1 MAAKLFGI
9 MMINVQSIELSIV
22 NLRTLHQVERV
33 RSDVSLGEDIY
44 DQHTIDYYSVEQA
57 AQALSGFVQI
67 MNDYGVKDYHL
78 WGSWSLSSANNADYI
93 QDQLLVRTGLKIDWL
108 SSSQETYLRS
118 VAVAVHFPRFKQM
131 ITKPT
136 YLLGINA
143 GSVGISH
150 YDQSNFV
157 FSRSLRL
164 GPVRIAEVLE
174 DLQSSVPNYV
184 EVLDDYISS
193 QIVDFGRFL
202 PGRRDQ
208 PSNVVMLGVAPFAT
222 LFRQQQSKAGV
233 EELSKADFQA
243 LYEDVLNA
251 SDQYLMDKYEV
262 DEEDVRL
269 IVPELLLINELLQ
282 LTNAEKIWLGNVTV
296 LDGLIIQEA
305 IKLGYKKYNF
315 NDQIVTA
322 AKNIA
327 DRYNVDPKHRDLV
340 TKFSLHLFD
349 QLKPLHHLGKRER
362 LLLQVAAIVH
372 DVGSYIDPYQHYL
385 HSDYILQATELMGLT
400 DTEKRMVAL
409 ISRYHS
415 AQTPSKDIR
424 HFGHLQVEQRLLVS
438 KLSAILRI
446 ADALDD
452 GRKQKIDKISVSIR
466 NPRVIITCFAH
477 DDLFLENWVFAQKAE
492 FFKEVFGLTPVI
504 KLRGVR

>member
-9 MMINVQSIELSIV
+9 MMINVQNIELSIV
-22 NLRTLHQVERV
+22 NLRTLKQVERV
-33 RSDVSLGEDIY
+33 RSDVALGEDIY
-44 DQHTIDYYSVEQA
+44 DQHTINYDSVEEA
-57 AQALSGFVQI
+57 ASALTGFVQI
-67 MNDYGVKDYHL
+67 MNDYGVEDYRL
-78 WGSWSLSSANNADYI
+78 WGSWSLSTANNADYV
-93 QDQLLVRTGLKIDWL
+93 QDQLLVRTGLKIAWL

-118 VAVAVHFPRFKQM
+118 AAVAVHFPRFKQM
-131 ITKPT
+131 IEEPT
-136 YLLGINA
+136 YLLGINS

-150 YDQSNFV
+150 YDQGNFA

-164 GPVRIAEVLE
+164 GPVRISEVLE

-193 QIVDFGRFL
+193 QIADFGRFL
-202 PGRRDQ
+202 PGRREE

-243 LYEDVLNA
+243 LYDDVIDA

-282 LTNAEKIWLGNVTV
+282 LTNAQKIWLGNVTV

-305 IKLGYKKYNF
+305 VKLGYKKYNF
-315 NDQIVTA
+315 NDQIITA

-327 DRYNVDPKHRDLV
+327 DRYNVEPKHRDLV
-340 TKFSLHLFD
+340 TRFSLHLFD
-349 QLKPLHHLGKRER
+349 QLKPLHHLDKRDR
-362 LLLQVAAIVH
+362 LLLQVASIVH
-372 DVGSYIDPYQHYL
+372 DVGSYIDPHQHYM
-385 HSDYILQATELMGLT
+385 HSDYILRATELTGLT
-400 DTEKRMVAL
+400 DDEKKMIAM

-415 AQTPSKDIR
+415 AQTPSKDLK
-424 HFGHLQVEQRLLVS
+424 HFEHMTLKQRVLVS

-452 GRKQKIDKISVSIR
+452 GRKQKISKISVSIK
-466 NPRVIITCFAH
+466 NPRVIITCFSH

>member
-22 NLRTLHQVERV
+22 NLRTLRQVERV

-44 DQHTIDYYSVEQA
+44 DQHTIDYDSVEQA

-136 YLLGINA
+136 YLLGINS

-243 LYEDVLNA
+243 F
-251 SDQYLMDKYEV
+251 
-262 DEEDVRL
+262 
-269 IVPELLLINELLQ
+269 
-282 LTNAEKIWLGNVTV
+282 IWGRVERFWPV
-296 LDGLIIQEA
+296 
-305 IKLGYKKYNF
+305 F
-315 NDQIVTA
+315 N
-322 AKNIA
+322 
-327 DRYNVDPKHRDLV
+327 
-340 TKFSLHLFD
+340 
-349 QLKPLHHLGKRER
+349 G
-362 LLLQVAAIVH
+362 
-372 DVGSYIDPYQHYL
+372 
-385 HSDYILQATELMGLT
+385 
-400 DTEKRMVAL
+400 
-409 ISRYHS
+409 
-415 AQTPSKDIR
+415 
-424 HFGHLQVEQRLLVS
+424 
-438 KLSAILRI
+438 
-446 ADALDD
+446 
-452 GRKQKIDKISVSIR
+452 
-466 NPRVIITCFAH
+466 
-477 DDLFLENWVFAQKAE
+477 
-492 FFKEVFGLTPVI
+492 
-504 KLRGVR
+504 

>member
-22 NLRTLHQVERV
+22 NLRTLRQVERV

-44 DQHTIDYYSVEQA
+44 DQHTIDYDSVEQA
-57 AQALSGFVQI
+57 TQALTGFIQI
-67 MNDYGVKDYHL
+67 IHDYGVDDYHL
-78 WGSWSLSSANNADYI
+78 WGSWSLSTADNADYI

-108 SSSQETYLRS
+108 SNSQETYLRS
-118 VAVAVHFPRFKQM
+118 AAVAVHFPKFKQV
-131 ITKPT
+131 IQKPT
-136 YLLGINA
+136 YLLGINS

-150 YDQSNFV
+150 YNQGNFS

-174 DLQSSVPNYV
+174 DLQSTVPNYV

-193 QIVDFGRFL
+193 EIADFGRFL
-202 PGRRDQ
+202 PATDQQ
-208 PSNVVMLGVAPFAT
+208 PSNVVMLGVAPFAN
-222 LFRQQQSKAGV
+222 LFQQQAHHSGV
-233 EELSKADFQA
+233 TEMTTADFQA
-243 LYEDVLNA
+243 LYNDVINA

-262 DEEDVRL
+262 DENDVHF

-282 LTNAEKIWLGNVTV
+282 LTHAATIWLGNVTV
-296 LDGLIIQEA
+296 LDGLIVQEA
-305 IKLGYKKYNF
+305 VKLGYKKYNF
-315 NDQIVTA
+315 DDQIVTA
-322 AKNIA
+322 ATNLA
-327 DRYNVDPKHRDLV
+327 NRYHVEPKHRDLV

-349 QLKPLHHLGKRER
+349 QLKPLHHLDKRAR

-372 DVGSYIDPYQHYL
+372 DVGSYIDPHQHYM
-385 HSDYILQATELMGLT
+385 HSDYILRATEITGLT
-400 DTEKRMVAL
+400 DDEKQIIAT
-409 ISRYHS
+409 IARYHS
-415 AQTPSKDIR
+415 AQTPSKDIK
-424 HFGHLQVEQRLLVS
+424 HFEHMSLEQRLVIS

-452 GRKQKIDKISVSIR
+452 GRQQKVHKISVSIK
-466 NPRVIITCFAH
+466 NPKVIITCFSH
-477 DDLFLENWVFAQKAE
+477 DDLFLENWVFSQKAE

-504 KLRGVR
+504 KRRGVR

>member
-22 NLRTLHQVERV
+22 NLRTLRQVERV
-33 RSDVSLGEDIY
+33 RSDVALGEDIY
-44 DQHTIDYYSVEQA
+44 DEHTIDYDSVEQA
-57 AQALSGFVQI
+57 TQALTGFVQI
-67 MNDYGVKDYHL
+67 MNDYGVEDYRL

-93 QDQLLVRTGLKIDWL
+93 QDQLLVRTGLRIAWL

-118 VAVAVHFPRFKQM
+118 AAVAVHFPKFKQV
-131 ITKPT
+131 ISDPT
-136 YLLGINA
+136 YLLGINS

-150 YDQSNFV
+150 YDQGNFV

-174 DLQSSVPNYV
+174 SLQSSVPNYV

-193 QIVDFGRFL
+193 QIADFGRFL
-202 PGRRDQ
+202 PERRQ
-208 PSNVVMLGVAPFAT
+208 APSNVVMLGVAPFAT

-233 EELSKADFQA
+233 EELSKADFEA
-243 LYEDVLNA
+243 LYNDVINA
-251 SDQYLMDKYEV
+251 SDQYLMEKYEV

-269 IVPELLLINELLQ
+269 IVPELLLINELLD
-282 LTNAEKIWLGNVTV
+282 LTNAETIWLGNVTV

-305 IKLGYKKYNF
+305 VRRGFKKYNF

-327 DRYNVDPKHRDLV
+327 DRYNVEPKHRELV
-340 TKFSLHLFD
+340 TKFALHLFD
-349 QLKPLHHLGKRER
+349 QLKPLHDLGKRER

-372 DVGSYIDPYQHYL
+372 DVGSYIDPHQHYL
-385 HSDYILQATELMGLT
+385 HSDYILQATELTGLT
-400 DTEKRMVAL
+400 DDEKETIAMV
-409 ISRYHS
+409 SRYHS
-415 AQTPSKDIR
+415 SQTPSKEIK
-424 HFGHLQVEQRLLVS
+424 HFNHMSLEQRLLVS
-438 KLSAILRI
+438 KLSAILRL

-452 GRKQKIDKISVSIR
+452 GRKQKIDKISVSIK
-466 NPRVIITCFAH
+466 NPRVVITCFAH
-477 DDLFLENWVFAQKAE
+477 DDLFLENWVFSQKAK

-504 KLRGVR
+504 KLRGAR